1 MGRDSSRQ
9 APRDAPK
16 GRRNPDAEPWY
27 RRSGRDQQPTEDQA
41 NQAPDTA
48 KSNEV

>member
-1 MGRDSSRQ
+1 MGKGRSLQFPDN
-9 APRDAPK
+9 APK

-27 RRSGRDQQPTEDQA
+27 RRGGREQPPAEDQA